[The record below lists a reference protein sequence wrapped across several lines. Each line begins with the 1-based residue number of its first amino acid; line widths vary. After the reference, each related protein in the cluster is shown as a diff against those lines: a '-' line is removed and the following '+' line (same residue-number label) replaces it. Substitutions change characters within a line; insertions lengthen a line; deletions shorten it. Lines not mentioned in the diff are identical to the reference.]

1 MSGDVV
7 DQIFI
12 RAKQWLL
19 SWLAGA
25 PDWIIQITSSLLNIF
40 ALLGVFLTLFA
51 LISVLERKILGR
63 MQNRYGPNRVGPF
76 GLFQPVADGI
86 KMLIKEDI
94 VPARAD
100 KVVHFLAPVLI
111 AAAAIL
117 SLGVIPYGRNMA
129 PFTIDG
135 GILFF
140 FAVGSATELMVFMAG
155 WGSNNKYSML
165 GAMRAI
171 AQMISYEL
179 PLIITVL
186 PVVMTVS
193 SLNPDKIVDA
203 QGSYSLGFMPH
214 WFVFT
219 PWGAVAFILFLDR
232 KSVV

>member
-1 MSGDVV
+1 MVTG
-7 DQIFI
+7 
-12 RAKQWLL
+12 R
-19 SWLAGA
+19 G
-25 PDWIIQITSSLLNIF
+25 PDWLVQIASSLINIV

-140 FAVGSATELMVFMAG
+140 FAVGSATELAVFMAG

-186 PVVMTVS
+186 PVVMIVG
-193 SLNPDKIVDA
+193 SLNPDKIVSA
-203 QGSYSLGFMPH
+203 QSNYSLGFVPH
-214 WFVFT
+214 WFVSASNTRRFSWRNT
-219 PWGAVAFILFLDR
+219 SACSPLAAWA
-232 KSVV
+232 

>member
-19 SWLAGA
+19 SLLANA
-25 PDWIIQITSSLLNIF
+25 PDWVIQIASSLINIF
-40 ALLGVFLTLFA
+40 MLLAVFLTLFA
-51 LISVLERKILGR
+51 LMSVLERKILAR

-76 GLFQPVADGI
+76 GLFQPIADGI

-100 KVVHFLAPVLI
+100 KIVHFLAPVLI
-111 AAAAIL
+111 AAVAIL
-117 SLGVIPYGRNMA
+117 TLGVVPYGRNMT

-140 FAVGSATELMVFMAG
+140 FAVGSTTELAVFMAG
-155 WGSNNKYSML
+155 WASNNKFSML

-171 AQMISYEL
+171 AEMI
-179 PLIITVL
+179 
-186 PVVMTVS
+186 
-193 SLNPDKIVDA
+193 
-203 QGSYSLGFMPH
+203 
-214 WFVFT
+214 
-219 PWGAVAFILFLDR
+219 
-232 KSVV
+232 